1 MSLDQFFKRIDAR
14 YRIPRPADALHL
26 DAFHAG
32 FRLTRDV
39 GEGVALVASG
49 VATAFVLW
57 KIADVLAPVGV
68 EIHIYMMFGMPVAV
82 LIGLAEASTLVIP
95 YYRISQRLTHG
106 SARWAD
112 VPALKGLG
120 LAHDNRL
127 PLPAGALRLGR
138 LTHRYDLA
146 LPFEKALTHLAIF
159 GPPGSG
165 KSSSFIMSMAKDWAR
180 SGSAIFLDPKGELF
194 KYTARHFRRVYR
206 LDLADP
212 RMSDRWNFVPACRG
226 DAELSHEIASIV
238 VGFDFNKHYNGDPF
252 WPQAET
258 ALMTSLLLHLPQI
271 THNPTPAMIAEF
283 IAARGFDEINHEMKE
298 SPDTEA
304 RVQWG
309 IFKKADREK
318 TQGGVFVGLG
328 TKLAPLRSPHAMAV
342 MQSVT
347 DEERERGL
355 REIDLYR
362 LRDRGTGVYVIV
374 PEGDATRYRI
384 VLSILFGLAASI
396 TRKTSDNENGAP
408 VLLALDE
415 AGNIPLHN
423 LSEAL
428 GVGRGRKCG
437 IVLGYQNIGQLY
449 KQHGRDGAQAILGSI
464 GTMVFLPGLDAE
476 TAQYAAKRIGR
487 TTVLQRSVVD
497 ATGDVY
503 DHDRLSETGRD
514 LLDAAE
520 MRQMPEHTQAVVITG
535 SAPPI
540 KFGFPPCSK
549 TGPLAH
555 ALSRD
560 IAQPLSLKDAE
571 AEFATHR
578 SKETGED
585 TTGSQIEGAIPVS
598 AASDEI
604 QPADE
609 IYPAFDPGAAP
620 DGARGS
626 IDSIIDSLLDSLRLP
641 ETETAASQLPLA
653 PDHIAPFDAT
663 CDINSTLGNLSLRG
677 FGEATDTERPAS
689 DGKEAKE

>member
-1 MSLDQFFKRIDAR
+1 MSLDQFFKRIDSR
-14 YRIPRPADALHL
+14 YQIPRPANALHL
-26 DAFHAG
+26 DAFQAG
-32 FRLTRDV
+32 FRLLRDV
-39 GEGVALVASG
+39 GEGLALVASG
-49 VATAFVLW
+49 IATSFVLW
-57 KIADVLAPVGV
+57 NIADLLEAGF
-68 EIHIYMMFGMPVAV
+68 ETRIYFICGMGLAV

-112 VPALKGLG
+112 VGMLKNMG
-120 LAHDNRL
+120 LAHDSRL

-138 LTHRYDLA
+138 LTRKYDLA
-146 LPFEKALTHLAIF
+146 LPFEKALCHVAIF

-165 KSSSFIMSMAKDWAR
+165 KSSSFIMAMAKDWAR
-180 SGSAIFLDPKGELF
+180 SGSAMFLDPKGELF
-194 KYTARHFRRVYR
+194 KYTARYFKRVYR

-212 RMSDRWNFVPACRG
+212 RYSDRWNFVPACKNDG
-226 DAELSHEIASIV
+226 ELAHEVASIV
-238 VGFDFNKHYNGDPF
+238 VGFDANKNVGFDPF

-258 ALMTSLLLHLPQI
+258 ALMTALLLHLPQI
-271 THNPTPAMIAEF
+271 TENPTPAMIAEF
-283 IAARGFDEINHEMKE
+283 IATRGFDQINHEMLN
-298 SPDTEA
+298 SPDPET

-318 TQGGVFVGLG
+318 TQGGVYIGLG

-347 DEERERGL
+347 AEERERGV
-355 REIDLYR
+355 REIDLR
-362 LRDRGTGVYVIV
+362 NLRKPGTGVYVIV

-384 VLSILFGLAASI
+384 ALSILFGLAASV
-396 TRKTSDNENGAP
+396 TRKTSNDENGAP

-428 GVGRGRKCG
+428 GVGRGRRCG

-476 TAQYAAKRIGR
+476 TSQYAAKRIGR
-487 TTVLQRSVVD
+487 TTVLQQSVVD
-497 ATGDVY
+497 ATGDIY
-503 DHDRLSETGRD
+503 DQDRLSETGRD

-520 MRQMPEHTQAVVITG
+520 LRQMPEHTQAVAITG

-540 KFGFPPCSK
+540 KFGFPPCGK

-555 ALSRD
+555 PLPRD
-560 IAQPLSLKDAE
+560 IAQPPSLNDAE
-571 AEFATHR
+571 AAFAMRR
-578 SKETGED
+578 SVKANEETAIA
-585 TTGSQIEGAIPVS
+585 TTESPIPVG

-604 QPADE
+604 HSANDL
-609 IYPAFDPGAAP
+609 YPAFDLDGPP

-626 IDSIIDSLLDSLRLP
+626 IDSIIDALLDSLP
-641 ETETAASQLPLA
+641 PHKPDTAASPHPQTPDSTTPFEAPL
-653 PDHIAPFDAT
+653 DVH
-663 CDINSTLGNLSLRG
+663 STLGKLSLHG
-677 FGEATDTERPAS
+677 FGESTVAERPAS
-689 DGKEAKE
+689 AGKEAEG

>member
-1 MSLDQFFKRIDAR
+1 MSLDQFFKRIVAR
-14 YRIPRPADALHL
+14 YRMPRPTNALHL
-26 DAFHAG
+26 DAYQAG
-32 FRLTRDV
+32 FRLLRDV
-39 GEGVALVASG
+39 GEGLALVASG
-49 VATAFVLW
+49 FATSFVLW
-57 KIADVLAPVGV
+57 KLADVLQRVGV
-68 EIHIYMMFGMPVAV
+68 EIHLYMVFGMALAV

-112 VPALKGLG
+112 VPTLKGLG
-120 LAHDNRL
+120 LAHDSRL

-194 KYTARHFRRVYR
+194 KHTARHFRRVYR
-206 LDLADP
+206 LDLAEP

-271 THNPTPAMIAEF
+271 AHNPTPAMIAEF
-283 IAARGFDEINHEMKE
+283 IAARGFDEINHEMRV
-298 SPDTEA
+298 SSDPEA
-304 RVQWG
+304 QVQWG

-342 MQSVT
+342 MQSTT

-362 LRDRGTGVYVIV
+362 LRDPGTGVYVII

-384 VLSILFGLAASI
+384 ALSILFGLAASI

-428 GVGRGRKCG
+428 GVGRGRRCG

-449 KQHGRDGAQAILGSI
+449 KQHGRDGAQSILGSI

-487 TTVLQRSVVD
+487 TTVLQHTTVD
-497 ATGDVY
+497 VTGDMF
-503 DHDRLSETGRD
+503 DNDRLAETGRD

-520 MRQMPEHTQAVVITG
+520 LRQMSEHTQAVAIIG
-535 SAPPI
+535 SAPPVR
-540 KFGFPPCSK
+540 FGFPHCAK
-549 TGPLAH
+549 GGPLAH
-555 ALSRD
+555 PLPRE
-560 IAQPLSLKDAE
+560 IAQPVSLTDAE
-571 AEFATHR
+571 AAFAMFGV
-578 SKETGED
+578 E
-585 TTGSQIEGAIPVS
+585 
-598 AASDEI
+598 EI
-604 QPADE
+604 DNAADE
-609 IYPAFDPGAAP
+609 SATRDRYPLPNLEDDRVEENEEVIPQDPILFPLIEERRLGRSQASPSVPLSPVPVDAVLKRINEKGA
-620 DGARGS
+620 
-626 IDSIIDSLLDSLRLP
+626 
-641 ETETAASQLPLA
+641 
-653 PDHIAPFDAT
+653 
-663 CDINSTLGNLSLRG
+663 
-677 FGEATDTERPAS
+677 PA
-689 DGKEAKE
+689 